1 MSLSNNYLN
10 IILLNLLKKN
20 IIIKYKKNKQKD
32 KFEDYDHTYKP
43 KSACFLF
50 FFI

>member
-32 KFEDYDHTYKP
+32 KFEG
-43 KSACFLF
+43 L
-50 FFI
+50 